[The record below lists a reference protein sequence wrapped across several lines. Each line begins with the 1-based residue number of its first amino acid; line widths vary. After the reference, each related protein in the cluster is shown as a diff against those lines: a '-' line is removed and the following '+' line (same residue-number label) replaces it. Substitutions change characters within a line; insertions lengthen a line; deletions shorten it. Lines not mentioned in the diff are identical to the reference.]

1 MSQPNQVGGVR
12 HGLIVVAAAALT
24 SGVHAGV
31 VTIVPDRDNSLF
43 EDAAGSLSNG
53 SGQYL
58 FAGRTLQGLSR
69 RALLR
74 FDVAGQIPA
83 GSTITSASLTLHVSR
98 GVSSIVP
105 MSVHRMSAEWGEG
118 ASDALDEEGTG
129 IDAEPGDATWLN
141 TFYPGSTWTNPGG
154 DFVGTPSAIASIGGV
169 GFWTWGGESTTG
181 LIADAQAMLDQP
193 GSNFGWMIL
202 GDEFDTPPTAK
213 RFDSRENPEPSFRP
227 VLRLEYIPTP
237 GTGAMVMLAGM
248 IAARRRR

>member
-1 MSQPNQVGGVR
+1 MSQHNRAGGVR
-12 HGLIVVAAAALT
+12 HGLIAIAVAAIT

-31 VTIVPDRDNSLF
+31 VTIVPGRDNSLF

-53 SGQYL
+53 AGQYL
-58 FAGRTLQGLSR
+58 FAGRTLQGLAR
-69 RALLR
+69 RTLLR
-74 FDVAGQIPA
+74 FDVSGQVPA

-105 MSVHRMSAEWGEG
+105 MSVHRVSADWGEG
-118 ASDALDEEGTG
+118 ASDAVDEEGTG

-154 DFVGTPSAIASIGGV
+154 DFLSTPSAIANIGGV
-169 GFWTWGGESTTG
+169 GFWTWGSTSS

-213 RFDSRENPEPSFRP
+213 RFDSRENPEASFRP

-237 GTGAMVMLAGM
+237 GTGAMVMLAG
-248 IAARRRR
+248 IVAARRRR